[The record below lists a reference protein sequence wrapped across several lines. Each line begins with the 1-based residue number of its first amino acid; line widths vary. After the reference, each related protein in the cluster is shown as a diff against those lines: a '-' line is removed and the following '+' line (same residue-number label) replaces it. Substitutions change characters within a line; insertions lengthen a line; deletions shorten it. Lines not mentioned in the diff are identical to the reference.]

1 MRMHSRLQHGDRT
14 LLRLRG
20 AALKIR
26 TISPNTALAML
37 TAAFHMLT
45 QTVLTPSALVE

>member
-1 MRMHSRLQHGDRT
+1 MRMLSRLQHGDRT

-26 TISPNTALAML
+26 TISPNTALALL
-37 TAAFHMLT
+37 TAGF
-45 QTVLTPSALVE
+45 PSVDADRTNAQCVC